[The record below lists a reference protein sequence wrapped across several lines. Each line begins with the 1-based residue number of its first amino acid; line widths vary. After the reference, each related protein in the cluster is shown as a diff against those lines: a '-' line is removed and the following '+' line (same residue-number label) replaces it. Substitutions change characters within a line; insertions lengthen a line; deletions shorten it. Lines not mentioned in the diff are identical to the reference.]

1 MSRRRLSPEE
11 TALWERVIASVAP
24 LVAVRPKPRRMAGP
38 PSESEETGVG
48 RKPSARASADKRAAK
63 NVLPVPVD
71 EPSRRA
77 RPRPVSPSREGGAGE
92 LWAQVVASV
101 KPLRPAASVAVVRR
115 VSAPPPAKAVTKTPA
130 VAPPPP
136 PQTAPPAKQGR
147 ANTLD
152 ASWDRRLSRG
162 LVAPESSIDLH
173 GHSLASAYDRLD
185 RGLDQAIRRGDRV
198 LLLVTGKPPR
208 PESERPHARGAIRAA
223 VGDWLAS
230 SRHADRIAAVRGA
243 HPRHGGAGALYIVL
257 RRTRGEG

>member
-1 MSRRRLSPEE
+1 M
-11 TALWERVIASVAP
+11 ASV
-24 LVAVRPKPRRMAGP
+24 
-38 PSESEETGVG
+38 T
-48 RKPSARASADKRAAK
+48 
-63 NVLPVPVD
+63 
-71 EPSRRA
+71 
-77 RPRPVSPSREGGAGE
+77 
-92 LWAQVVASV
+92 
-101 KPLRPAASVAVVRR
+101 PLRPVRSLVAPAKPIPPLAKPVVRER
-115 VSAPPPAKAVTKTPA
+115 MP
-130 VAPPPP
+130 VAPPPVP
-136 PQTAPPAKQGR
+136 LQPSAKLAR

-230 SRHADRIAAVRGA
+230 SRHAERIAAVRGA

-257 RRTRGEG
+257 RRPRGVDAGQ